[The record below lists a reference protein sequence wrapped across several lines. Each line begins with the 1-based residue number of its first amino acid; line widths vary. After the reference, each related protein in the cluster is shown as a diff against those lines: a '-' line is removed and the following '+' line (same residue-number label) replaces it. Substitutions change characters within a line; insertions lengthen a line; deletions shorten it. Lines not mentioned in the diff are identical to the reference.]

1 MIELEFSQKFFA
13 QKITNELLAN
23 YMDLQALIQQKIQS
37 KELLTAAKA
46 AKAGSKKTSI
56 PLNKITDPTTLGS
69 GAISRSE
76 VAEPIASIM
85 DSGDNVKVV
94 NAAKDGVEETLAKV
108 KSGNLEDLSAILVNQ
123 VYVLNGLFNQL
134 VMQGK
139 GGLTDPAVVRSLPN
153 HPKTMLNVALK
164 AQTQCR
170 ATVQAIN
177 ELKNPKK
184 TTFIKN
190 QLNNVKMELEERI
203 EQLETTEH
211 GSKKLDR
218 GTEATAISVNP
229 EVEAVEVIDGSK
241 NARR

>member
-1 MIELEFSQKFFA
+1 
-13 QKITNELLAN
+13 
-23 YMDLQALIQQKIQS
+23 MDIQALIQQKLQS
-37 KELLTAAKA
+37 KAISKA
-46 AKAGSKKTSI
+46 AKAGSQKTSI
-56 PLNKITDPTTLGS
+56 PLNKITDPSALGS
-69 GAISRSE
+69 GA
-76 VAEPIASIM
+76 IASIM

-94 NAAKDGVEETLAKV
+94 NAAKDGVEETLSKV
-108 KSGNLEDLSAILVNQ
+108 KSGNLEDLEAILVNQ

-134 VMQGK
+134 VIQGK
-139 GGLTDPAVVRSLPN
+139 AGLTEPTVMRSLPN

-170 ATVQAIN
+170 ATVQTIN

-203 EQLETTEH
+203 EQLEDIEH

-218 GTEATAISVNP
+218 GTEAAAISIDS
-229 EVEAVEVIDGSK
+229 EMEAVEVIDGSK
-241 NARR
+241 NT

>member
-1 MIELEFSQKFFA
+1 MNI
-13 QKITNELLAN
+13 
-23 YMDLQALIQQKIQS
+23 QALIQQKIQS
-37 KELLTAAKA
+37 KELSKA

-56 PLNKITDPTTLGS
+56 PLNKITDPSALGS
-69 GAISRSE
+69 GA
-76 VAEPIASIM
+76 IASIM

-94 NAAKDGVEETLAKV
+94 NAAKDGVEETLFKV
-108 KSGNLEDLSAILVNQ
+108 KSGNLEDLEAILVNQ

-139 GGLTDPAVVRSLPN
+139 ASLTEPAVMRSLPN

-203 EQLETTEH
+203 EQLEETTEH
-211 GSKKLDR
+211 GSKKLD
-218 GTEATAISVNP
+218 GETEATAISIDS
-229 EVEAVEVIDGSK
+229 EMETLEVIDRSK
-241 NARR
+241 DPIR

>member
-13 QKITNELLAN
+13 QKITNELLAR

-37 KELLTAAKA
+37 KELSKA

-56 PLNKITDPTTLGS
+56 PLNKITDPSTLGS
-69 GAISRSE
+69 GAI
-76 VAEPIASIM
+76 ASIM
-85 DSGDNVKVV
+85 DYGDNVKAV

-108 KSGNLEDLSAILVNQ
+108 KSRNLEDLEAILVNQ

-134 VMQGK
+134 VIQGQAS
-139 GGLTDPAVVRSLPN
+139 LTEPAVVRSLPN

-170 ATVQAIN
+170 ATVQTIN

-203 EQLETTEH
+203 EQLEETEH

-218 GTEATAISVNP
+218 RTEATTISVNP
-229 EVEAVEVIDGSK
+229 EVEAVEVIDRSK
-241 NARR
+241 DT